1 MSASSESLD
10 RIFRALSDPTRRRV
24 LERLGKSAASV
35 SHLAEP
41 FDMALATFV
50 QHLRTLEACGLVR
63 SKKTGRVRT
72 YELAPARLRTAE
84 SWFRTVFRVLPGSH

>member
-10 RIFRALSDPTRRRV
+10 RVFRALSDPTRRRV

-63 SKKTGRVRT
+63 SKKTGRART
-72 YELAPARLRTAE
+72 YELAPARLFTAE
-84 SWFRTVFRVLPGSH
+84 SWLRAVLRVLPR